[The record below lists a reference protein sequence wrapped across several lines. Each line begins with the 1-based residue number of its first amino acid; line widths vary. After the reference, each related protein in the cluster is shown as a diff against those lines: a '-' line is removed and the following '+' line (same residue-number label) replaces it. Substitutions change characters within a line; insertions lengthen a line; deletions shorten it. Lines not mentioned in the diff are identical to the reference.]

1 MNRSKD
7 LVILFKAYMARKERE
22 HSYTSYRSDSYYN
35 NLFNSG
41 NNVSFKG
48 VIFFYEWSDVSREP
62 IRYFSLSLFEKF
74 LSESGLMLEPWQRDF
89 IKRLDS
95 VYITC
100 RPGGK
105 ELIVRNG
112 YDYLKQAV
120 LDYGKDKPTTA
131 LALLPN
137 INNSQAAAFNNNMR
151 MSPMYKEQYY

>member
-7 LVILFKAYMARKERE
+7 LAILFKAYMARKERE
-22 HSYTSYRSDSYYN
+22 CSYTSYRSDSYYN
-35 NLFNSG
+35 NLFNDG
-41 NNVSFKG
+41 NNISFKG
-48 VIFFYEWSDVSREP
+48 VIFFYEWSDVSRTP

-89 IKRLDS
+89 IKRLDTA
-95 VYITC
+95 YITC
-100 RPGGK
+100 RPGGR

-120 LDYGKDKPTTA
+120 LDYDKDKKTTA

-137 INNSQAAAFNNNMR
+137 INNAPVVGNNMR